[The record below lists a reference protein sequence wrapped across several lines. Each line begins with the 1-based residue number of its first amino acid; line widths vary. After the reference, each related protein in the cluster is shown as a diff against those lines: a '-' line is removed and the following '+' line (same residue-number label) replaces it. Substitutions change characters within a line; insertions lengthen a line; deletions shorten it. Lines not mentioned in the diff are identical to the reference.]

1 MSKTRSWWHTIAL
14 STLLVAGATSTT
26 QAHAQGAYPSK
37 PIRVILPF
45 TAGGTGDGVM
55 RVIGQE
61 MSTRMG
67 QPFVME
73 NIVGGTGIVGQDTAM
88 RAAPDG
94 YTIVA
99 VSLSGGLAYH
109 GLNRTIDYSRDF
121 TPIAQIYSQYSLLV
135 TNHHLPQMAN
145 IRTLRDLIAYAKAN
159 PGKLNYASQG
169 TGSAGHL
176 VMERIKAL
184 TGMNIV
190 HVPYRGAAPAYND
203 LLGGQ
208 IQMMSVSLG
217 AMPYIKA
224 GRLRA
229 IGIGSAQ
236 RSPLLPDVPTY
247 VEEGLAGFVSG
258 VWFGIAAP
266 ANTPREIVNR
276 LSAEFKAAIAK
287 PEVAE
292 KLRGLGTE
300 PEYLPGPEF
309 GALATKDFEQ
319 WGKVMRDNNIKLE

>member
-1 MSKTRSWWHTIAL
+1 MSRSKLWSRVLAASAL
-14 STLLVAGATSTT
+14 VVFSAGSP
-26 QAHAQGAYPSK
+26 AQGTYPSK
-37 PIRVILPF
+37 PIKIILPF

-61 MSTRMG
+61 IGTRLG
-67 QPFVME
+67 QPIVME

-94 YTIVA
+94 YTLVA

-109 GLNRTIDYSRDF
+109 GLNRTIDYTRDF
-121 TPIAQIYSQYSLLV
+121 TPIAQIYSQYSLLII
-135 TNHHLPQMAN
+135 NHHLPEIAD
-145 IRTLRDLIAYAKAN
+145 IRTLKQLIAYAKAN
-159 PGKLNYASQG
+159 PGKLNYGSQG

-184 TGMNIV
+184 TGAKIE

-224 GRLRA
+224 GKFRA
-229 IGIGSAQ
+229 IAIGSAQ

-247 VEEGLAGFVSG
+247 VEEGLAGFVAG
-258 VWFGIAAP
+258 VWFGVAAP
-266 ANTPREIVNR
+266 ANTPKDIVNR

-292 KLRGLGTE
+292 KLRTLGTE
-300 PEYLPGPEF
+300 PEYMPGPEF
-309 GALATKDFEQ
+309 GALATKDFQQ
-319 WGKVMRDNNIKLE
+319 WGKVLRDSNIKIE

>member
-1 MSKTRSWWHTIAL
+1 MSKIYSWCRALVAL
-14 STLLVAGATSTT
+14 SIVMLAASAQT
-26 QAHAQGAYPSK
+26 HAQSTYPSK
-37 PIRVILPF
+37 PIRTILPF

-55 RVIGQE
+55 RVLGQEISQRIGQ
-61 MSTRMG
+61 
-67 QPFVME
+67 PLVME
-73 NIVGGTGIVGQDTAM
+73 NIVGGTGIVGQDTAQ

-109 GLNRTIDYSRDF
+109 GLNRKIDYTKDF
-121 TPIAQIYSQYSLLV
+121 TPIAQVYSQYSLLV
-135 TNHHLPQMAN
+135 TNHNLPEMAN
-145 IRTLRDLIAYAKAN
+145 IYTLRDLIVYAKAN

-184 TGMNIV
+184 TGINVV

-203 LLGGQ
+203 LLAGQ

-224 GRLRA
+224 GKMRA

-236 RSPLLPDVPTY
+236 RSPLLPEVPTY
-247 VEEGLAGFVSG
+247 SEEGLTGFVSG

-266 ANTPREIVNR
+266 ANTPKDIVAR
-276 LSAEFKAAIAK
+276 LSAEVKAAIAK
-287 PEVAE
+287 PDVAD
-292 KLRGLGTE
+292 KLRRLGTD

-309 GALATKDFEQ
+309 GALATRDFEQ
-319 WGKVMRDNNIKLE
+319 WGKVMQDNNIKLD

>member
-1 MSKTRSWWHTIAL
+1 MSNRKPLWRAIAM
-14 STLLVAGATSTT
+14 SALVLCSAAI
-26 QAHAQGAYPSK
+26 QAQGTYPAK
-37 PIRVILPF
+37 PIKVILPF

-61 MSTRMG
+61 MSTRLG
-67 QPFVME
+67 QPMVME
-73 NIVGGTGIVGQDTAM
+73 NIVGGTGIVGQDVAM

-109 GLNRTIDYSRDF
+109 GLNRTIDYTRDF
-121 TPIAQIYSQYSLLV
+121 TPIAQIYSQYSLLIV
-135 TNHHLPQMAN
+135 NHHLPEMAN
-145 IRTLRDLIAYAKAN
+145 IHTLKHLIAYTKAN
-159 PGKLNYASQG
+159 PGKLNYGSQG

-184 TGMNIV
+184 TGIKME
-190 HVPYRGAAPAYND
+190 HVPYRGAAPAYTA

-224 GRLRA
+224 GKLRA
-229 IGIGSAQ
+229 IAIGSAQ

-247 VEEGLAGFVSG
+247 VEEGLTGLVSG
-258 VWFGIAAP
+258 VWFGVAAP
-266 ANTPREIVNR
+266 ANTPRDIVNR
-276 LSAEFKAAIAK
+276 LSAEFKAAVAK
-287 PEVAE
+287 PEIAE
-292 KLRGLGTE
+292 KLRTLGTE

-319 WGKVMRDNNIKLE
+319 WGKVLRENNIKVD

>member
-1 MSKTRSWWHTIAL
+1 MTQERSWWRALAVFAAVMIA
-14 STLLVAGATSTT
+14 ATGQT
-26 QAHAQGAYPSK
+26 QAQGIYPSK

-45 TAGGTGDGVM
+45 TLGGTGDGVM
-55 RVIGQE
+55 RVLGQE
-61 MSTRMG
+61 ISQHLG
-67 QPFVME
+67 QPMVME
-73 NIVGGTGIVGQDTAM
+73 NIVGGTGIVGQDVAM

-109 GLNRTIDYSRDF
+109 GLNRTIDYTKDF
-121 TPIAQIYSQYSLLV
+121 TPIAQVYSQYSLLV
-135 TNHHLPQMAN
+135 TNHNLPEMAN

-184 TGMNIV
+184 TGINIV

-203 LLGGQ
+203 LLAGQ

-224 GRLRA
+224 GKMRA

-247 VEEGLAGFVSG
+247 AEEGLTGFVSG

-266 ANTPREIVNR
+266 ANTPKDIVNR
-276 LSAEFKAAIAK
+276 LSAEVKAAIAK
-287 PEVAE
+287 PDVAE
-292 KLRGLGTE
+292 KLRRLGTD
-300 PEYLPGPEF
+300 PEYLPGPAF
-309 GALATKDFEQ
+309 GAVATKDFEQ
-319 WGKVMRDNNIKLE
+319 WGKVMRDNNIKLD